1 MLIPLTDPEH
11 PLAKQMLQLIG
22 AHSHLPKATGA
33 EATATATADAAADVR
48 PQQSGGSLVDRVL
61 PPRRRTATA
70 I

>member
-22 AHSHLPKATGA
+22 AHSHLPKAIGA
-33 EATATATADAAADVR
+33 EATATAPVDAAADVR
-48 PQQSGGSLVDRVL
+48 PQPSGASLVDRVL